1 MMEKMVIT
9 LSAQDVIELKA
20 ILLDGD
26 GNEALAFLKGKVLA
40 PILRKE
46 NSRMD
51 VEGKTRL

>member
-1 MMEKMVIT
+1 MEKMVIA
-9 LSAQDVIELKA
+9 LNEQDVIELKA
-20 ILLDGD
+20 ILLDED

-51 VEGKTRL
+51 VQGKTRL

>member
-1 MMEKMVIT
+1 MEKMAIT
-9 LSAQDVIELKA
+9 LSEQDVIELKA

-26 GNEALAFLKGKVLA
+26 GNEALAFLQGKVLA

-51 VEGKTRL
+51 VEGKTHL